1 VIEFSVGQIII
12 SLIVVMMTGVMSGF
26 GGAWVAIRVL
36 GKEIEWINKILDKHD
51 KEIDRIHDRMSSHVQ
66 HFHNTRNSDDASGG

>member
-1 VIEFSVGQIII
+1 MIQVEFGQLILGVVI
-12 SLIVVMMTGVMSGF
+12 VMMTGIMSGF

-51 KEIDRIHDRMSSHVQ
+51 NDIDRLHDRI
-66 HFHNTRNSDDASGG
+66 SDMKVNHQ